1 MQKEEAM
8 YFDLL
13 ALDAYYD
20 LNKIIE
26 KPFDDAES
34 GSNKEQENGLKVLFK
49 EVTEFRR
56 MVKKK
61 ENNKLKE
68 KMEVENKP
76 PEISKNKN
84 KADEIEIVESGY
96 EVVERGL
103 ADINEKKVKEEEQ
116 SRLAEDDKET
126 NKKKY

>member
-49 EVTEFRR
+49 EVFTKCDALIWKLAPRE
-56 MVKKK
+56 K
-61 ENNKLKE
+61 EPIQEPGCK
-68 KMEVENKP
+68 
-76 PEISKNKN
+76 
-84 KADEIEIVESGY
+84 
-96 EVVERGL
+96 
-103 ADINEKKVKEEEQ
+103 INV
-116 SRLAEDDKET
+116 R
-126 NKKKY
+126 NKKMRE